1 MLWYG
6 AIQNNTLPS
15 KGNARKERF
24 IQTLLSTL
32 RSFPRKPEIQKSRWK
47 DSLNNTCLLLYPSWR
62 HWILIIICCVVSPQ
76 HFLLILFLELL
87 KPASST
93 KYLAYVREWK
103 KAMKEA
109 YELAANRYRLSRM
122 KGKRQYKRK
131 DKSPVLRPGDRVSKK
146 YTRKRRTWKI
156 VILLGAG
163 NLWSNQ
169 AESRKKPI
177 YEVEPESGE
186 GLRRVI
192 HSSLLLPCNEFSFQR
207 KTVDPARRPTQKRK
221 ITRPAV
227 LSTPSPASETSS
239 DEEA

>member
-1 MLWYG
+1 M
-6 AIQNNTLPS
+6 
-15 KGNARKERF
+15 
-24 IQTLLSTL
+24 
-32 RSFPRKPEIQKSRWK
+32 
-47 DSLNNTCLLLYPSWR
+47 
-62 HWILIIICCVVSPQ
+62 VSPQ

-87 KPASST
+87 KPASFT

-156 VILLGAG
+156 VILLGGG

-207 KTVDPARRPTQKRK
+207 KTEDPARRPTQKRK

>member
-1 MLWYG
+1 MPIVVPVMTTLDSHYYLLCG
-6 AIQNNTLPS
+6 QSPTLPIDPIFRITEACFFHEISSLCQRMEKSYERGLRISS
-15 KGNARKERF
+15 K
-24 IQTLLSTL
+24 L
-32 RSFPRKPEIQKSRWK
+32 
-47 DSLNNTCLLLYPSWR
+47 
-62 HWILIIICCVVSPQ
+62 
-76 HFLLILFLELL
+76 
-87 KPASST
+87 
-93 KYLAYVREWK
+93 
-103 KAMKEA
+103 
-109 YELAANRYRLSRM
+109 NRYRLSRM

-156 VILLGAG
+156 VILLGGG

-186 GLRRVI
+186 GLRSVV
-192 HSSLLLPCNEFSFQR
+192 HSSPLLSCNEFSFQR
-207 KTVDPARRPTQKRK
+207 KTEDPARRPTQKRK

>member
-1 MLWYG
+1 M
-6 AIQNNTLPS
+6 
-15 KGNARKERF
+15 
-24 IQTLLSTL
+24 
-32 RSFPRKPEIQKSRWK
+32 
-47 DSLNNTCLLLYPSWR
+47 
-62 HWILIIICCVVSPQ
+62 VSPQ

-131 DKSPVLRPGDRVSKK
+131 K

-156 VILLGAG
+156 VNLLGGG

-207 KTVDPARRPTQKRK
+207 KTEDPARRPKQKRK

>member
-1 MLWYG
+1 M
-6 AIQNNTLPS
+6 
-15 KGNARKERF
+15 
-24 IQTLLSTL
+24 
-32 RSFPRKPEIQKSRWK
+32 
-47 DSLNNTCLLLYPSWR
+47 
-62 HWILIIICCVVSPQ
+62 VSPQ

-156 VILLGAG
+156 VILLGGG

-169 AESRKKPI
+169 AERQRIQPGDRRRKGRLPDQLFCPPPAQPQKP
-177 YEVEPESGE
+177 VPMKR
-186 GLRRVI
+186 LRV
-192 HSSLLLPCNEFSFQR
+192 C
-207 KTVDPARRPTQKRK
+207 
-221 ITRPAV
+221 
-227 LSTPSPASETSS
+227 
-239 DEEA
+239 